1 MLQIYGRSSV
11 KPLGTPKSG
20 CLSAGP
26 LLPRFPCWSPSL
38 IEMQKLTQEYVKP
51 RSCDCDSMWAS
62 TAGEGKQ
69 LTAWC
74 QLTCGVGQT
83 AVAPRRSRWQ
93 SLGSFNSC
101 REARTQSC
109 SSVTP
114 HIFVSSVRPHLG
126 RSSMFCVLLFFNHK
140 IPIHR
145 HSSAWTVER
154 LSCGSAVRHC
164 CGRELQAAGEY
175 PPEASDGLA
184 SRPGVPNYDPRP
196 NRAEPSIHNSQAKN
210 YFYIF
215 KQIKKKK
222 MTETVAH
229 KA

>member
-1 MLQIYGRSSV
+1 
-11 KPLGTPKSG
+11 
-20 CLSAGP
+20 
-26 LLPRFPCWSPSL
+26 
-38 IEMQKLTQEYVKP
+38 
-51 RSCDCDSMWAS
+51 MWAS

-109 SSVTP
+109 SFVTP

-222 MTETVAH
+222 RLKLCGSQSLKQLTLSGSLQKKFINCYILTFGLERTLAFWESPL
-229 KA
+229 KSW